1 MVRLK
6 RIQRVLFALPFP
18 LILSLV
24 GDPIR
29 AQDSLPFDTVLDEV
43 VSPAAPETQSRVSP
57 SSPTDTPIT
66 ATEPLSPR
74 LTKGWIGR
82 SVGELV
88 DELVDYG
95 WLVVTETPSLVQLD
109 RNNQSLDLHVDRRRG
124 AVIEVDMVS
133 P

>member
-6 RIQRVLFALPFP
+6 RIQRVLFALSLP
-18 LILSLV
+18 LILPLV

-29 AQDSLPFDTVLDEV
+29 AQDSLPFDTVLDEMI
-43 VSPAAPETQSRVSP
+43 SPAAPETQARVSP
-57 SSPTDTPIT
+57 SSSINTPIT
-66 ATEPLSPR
+66 ATEPLTPR
-74 LTKGWIGR
+74 FANGWIGR
-82 SVGELV
+82 PVGELV

-109 RNNQSLDLHVDRRRG
+109 RNHQSLDLHVDRSRG
-124 AVIEVDMVS
+124 AVVGVEVVS